1 MIISDIK
8 IDEIIPYVNNPRIN
22 DNAVDFVAASIKE
35 FGFKVPIVIDK
46 DNVVVAGHTR
56 LKAAKK
62 LGLESVPCLKADDLT
77 DQQIKAFRLADNK
90 VSEYAVWDLE
100 KLDVELESIDLD
112 MVDFGFDSELS
123 DEGAGLEVVEDEAP
137 ELPAEPKAKL
147 GDLYKLGKHRLICG
161 DCTNSKTLEILM
173 GGQLADMVF
182 TDPPYNVAIG
192 SKNKVLNE
200 KNHDKK
206 GHRIETDIENDK
218 GMTDA
223 EIADTLW
230 TPAFAAMYESAKD
243 SCSIY
248 VTMPQGATHC
258 RMMQSV
264 ADAKWQ
270 VKHELIWVKSQ
281 PTFSMNRLDYDYK
294 HEPILYGWKKTHIFY
309 GKGQHTK
316 SVWEIEK
323 PRESKLHPTMKP
335 IELISN
341 AVLNSSKEN
350 DVVLDV
356 FGGSG
361 STLIACEQLNRSC
374 YMCELDPRYIDVII
388 QRWEEF
394 TGQKA
399 ELIKE

>member
-137 ELPAEPKAKL
+137 EVPAEPKAKL
-147 GDLYKLGKHRLICG
+147 GDLYKLGRHRLICG

-173 GGQLADMVF
+173 GGQLVDLVF
-182 TDPPYNVAIG
+182 TDPPYNVAMSRSKVDGSDNSIKNDDLNDVDYINLLNGAFNNATIYCRTKNMYWWIG
-192 SKNKVLNE
+192 FRQYSTLE
-200 KNHDKK
+200 KIFLDNNYK
-206 GHRIETDIENDK
+206 IANCIVWDK
-218 GMTDA
+218 G
-223 EIADTLW
+223 
-230 TPAFAAMYESAKD
+230 
-243 SCSIY
+243 SIGLGGKGY
-248 VTMPQGATHC
+248 RYQ
-258 RMMQSV
+258 
-264 ADAKWQ
+264 
-270 VKHELIWVKSQ
+270 HELCI
-281 PTFSMNRLDYDYK
+281 FSGEINNNNASDVWHYK
-294 HEPILYGWKKTHIFY
+294 RAGEG
-309 GKGQHTK
+309 
-316 SVWEIEK
+316 
-323 PRESKLHPTMKP
+323 LHPTMKP
-335 IELISN
+335 IELVANAITNISG
-341 AVLNSSKEN
+341 VEK
-350 DVVLDV
+350 VLDV

-388 QRWEEF
+388 KRWEDF

>member
-123 DEGAGLEVVEDEAP
+123 DEGAGLETVEDEAP

-173 GGQLADMVF
+173 GGAARRF
-182 TDPPYNVAIG
+182 GIYRPAI
-192 SKNKVLNE
+192 
-200 KNHDKK
+200 
-206 GHRIETDIENDK
+206 
-218 GMTDA
+218 
-223 EIADTLW
+223 
-230 TPAFAAMYESAKD
+230 
-243 SCSIY
+243 
-248 VTMPQGATHC
+248 
-258 RMMQSV
+258 
-264 ADAKWQ
+264 
-270 VKHELIWVKSQ
+270 
-281 PTFSMNRLDYDYK
+281 
-294 HEPILYGWKKTHIFY
+294 
-309 GKGQHTK
+309 
-316 SVWEIEK
+316 
-323 PRESKLHPTMKP
+323 
-335 IELISN
+335 
-341 AVLNSSKEN
+341 
-350 DVVLDV
+350 
-356 FGGSG
+356 
-361 STLIACEQLNRSC
+361 
-374 YMCELDPRYIDVII
+374 
-388 QRWEEF
+388 
-394 TGQKA
+394 
-399 ELIKE
+399 